1 MEINMLVCVGIVI
14 GVMSL
19 IAWLLSSIKEESNDV
34 KSTNSKYNDENVPL
48 PDGSQE
54 YYLFQEIDDLIHLI
68 NNIYEKFK
76 KKKIELNSVETENF
90 NNIIIRYY

>member
-1 MEINMLVCVGIVI
+1 MEINMLVYVGIVI

-76 KKKIELNSVETENF
+76 KKKVELNSVETENF